1 MPGSDAVHH
10 PPVARDEPGLF
21 AGAPGPGE
29 RNGDGPSDGGQIRLD
44 DLDINPYPAYRAL
57 RDEGVVWVEAI
68 QRWLVTRWDDVIAV
82 ETDRLSYSAMERDSL
97 QTRVMGRT
105 MLRSDGDA
113 HKRLR
118 RAAQDPLRPATVEQE
133 WRPLFQSFADELID
147 GFADRG
153 EAELMTEFAA
163 PLAARCLGAVL
174 GLPEASDDEL
184 QFWSQAVM
192 DGTSNYGDDPDTWER
207 SERACDQIDT
217 HVDAAVDR
225 AQEQPDSSVIS
236 AMVTSDGDGTPLTR
250 DEIRANVKLLIGGG
264 LNEPRDGTGIAV
276 WGLLS
281 NPGQLERAIAEP
293 ERWPLVTEEALRW
306 ISPLALFARQVVAP
320 VTLGSTRLAPGARLG
335 INVGAANRD
344 ERHYERPD
352 EFDIARPKSR
362 NLAFGVGHHF
372 CLGVWMSRHQIGSVA
387 LPTLFRR
394 LPGLRLDLDRPAE
407 LRGWV
412 FRGPIHLQARWGDGG
427 QADSSGFPAPFR
439 SIAALSD

>member
-1 MPGSDAVHH
+1 M
-10 PPVARDEPGLF
+10 
-21 AGAPGPGE
+21 GE
-29 RNGDGPSDGGQIRLD
+29 GPSDGGAIRLE

-82 ETDRLSYSAMERDSL
+82 ETDRVSYSAMERDSL

-105 MLRSDGDA
+105 MLRSDGAA

-118 RAAQDPLRPATVEQE
+118 RAAQDPLRPATVDEQ
-133 WRPLFQSFADELID
+133 WRPLFQQFADGLID
-147 GFADRG
+147 GFAGRG
-153 EAELMTEFAA
+153 GAELMTEYAA

-174 GLPEASDDEL
+174 GLPDASGDEL
-184 QFWSQAVM
+184 QFWSQALM
-192 DGTSNYGDDPDTWER
+192 DGTSNYGDDASTWER
-207 SERACDQIDT
+207 SERACDQIDA
-217 HVDAAVDR
+217 HVDAAIER
-225 AQEQPDSSVIS
+225 ARERPDSSVIS
-236 AMVTSDGDGTPLTR
+236 AMALSDGDGEPLSR

-264 LNEPRDGTGIAV
+264 LNEPRDGTGVAL

-293 ERWPLVTEEALRW
+293 ELWPLVTEEALRW

-320 VTLGSTRLAPGARLG
+320 VTLGSTRLEPGARLG

-352 EFDIARPKSR
+352 EFDITRPKTR

-412 FRGPIHLQARWGDGG
+412 FRGPVHLQARWDAGG
-427 QADSSGFPAPFR
+427 APQPTGYPAPFR
-439 SIAALSD
+439 SIAALSA